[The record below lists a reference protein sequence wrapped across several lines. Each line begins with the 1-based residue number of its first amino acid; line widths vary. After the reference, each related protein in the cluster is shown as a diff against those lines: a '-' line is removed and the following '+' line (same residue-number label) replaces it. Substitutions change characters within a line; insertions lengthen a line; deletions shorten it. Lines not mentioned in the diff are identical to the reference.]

1 MVKHRETICRQKLTN
16 VLSLFDHFMEL
27 ALKGL
32 LKGIILI
39 WLDSK
44 ITASSK
50 LVFFL
55 YNFFQRNLIN
65 LITSHCTKNE
75 VFHYGFLNFLCSECS
90 WNSVTYTNNV
100 ASLHRFLK
108 PSNFI
113 PVYGCFS
120 FSQLRAWFL

>member
-1 MVKHRETICRQKLTN
+1 MVKHTETICRQKLAN
-16 VLSLFDHFMEL
+16 VLSLFDHFMGL

-50 LVFFL
+50 LVFL

-65 LITSHCTKNE
+65 LLL
-75 VFHYGFLNFLCSECS
+75 V
-90 WNSVTYTNNV
+90 SVPETPLLT
-100 ASLHRFLK
+100 LTM
-108 PSNFI
+108 
-113 PVYGCFS
+113 
-120 FSQLRAWFL
+120 